1 MTQLRTRRWEELLTP
16 EQKEKYSNAI
26 RKGYFATYDGYA
38 WRHTFYGAFIW
49 KHPGR
54 VKVVNIFKSLCTQLR
69 THHLCRGQRRHTR
82 KLVQTRSLT
91 QVRRGA
97 ARQKSTNTSRLPLR
111 RGDSTPQCLQPSYP
125 RHAPRQ
131 THLHARMSVRSTS
144 VRLHPTHVRQPRTRR
159 TYPHLCVHQDTY
171 RSHRPRPSLAT
182 AIPRTHLATRA
193 SDTLRTGIQHQ
204 HTRNVQ
210 GVRHRHRSKGVPC
223 RTRPT
228 GTQVRVRIHTHWAPL
243 LRNQPRPQRRSDRAN
258 RDDDGTH
265 VRQRT
270 QHSHDPTLHHGAAL
284 TIPRSLRSLP
294 PARCRKDRTRAANTR
309 QVYPRLTSL
318 PVAFTY
324 KKMPFYAIA

>member
-54 VKVVNIFKSLCTQLR
+54 VKVVNIFKSIIGHAPQWEDLTDDNLHDFREQIIDSYAPNSARTIFAEVNAVIRENSSKPVPSLKFGEVLHAKKVPTQAVYLSDEEIARLNAYNPR
-69 THHLCRGQRRHTR
+69 TL
-82 KLVQTRSLT
+82 
-91 QVRRGA
+91 A
-97 ARQKSTNTSRLPLR
+97 M
-111 RGDSTPQCLQPSYP
+111 
-125 RHAPRQ
+125 RHAKRIFM
-131 THLHARMSVRSTS
+131 LECLCGARLS
-144 VRLHPTHVRQPRTRR
+144 
-159 TYPHLCVHQDTY
+159 
-171 RSHRPRPSLAT
+171 
-182 AIPRTHLATRA
+182 

-228 GTQVRVRIHTHWAPL
+228 GTQVRIRIHTHWAPL